1 MRFFSWLCLPCFAI
15 SLLPPA
21 GCAQS
26 LTEFEAASL
35 HRLAPGAKPDF
46 RGAEILDTSIPNE
59 RKAPSLLSTDIGLF
73 ELLVFAYDIGNAGLH
88 PALMKQLPD
97 WTGPTAFHLTARI
110 PNGASVGDVRRML
123 QTLLRDRFALV
134 VHEDTRNSPVLLLQ
148 VDSKQKEHLISFQGV
163 CDESLPASSQDACGE
178 HFQSAD
184 GLMHVTFHG
193 ETLDQM
199 ANHLSGYAY
208 YMGGLKFGP
217 IVNDT
222 GIEGRFNASFSF
234 LPLMKADV
242 AGGGPG
248 FADGVRQGLGLV
260 LRKGERPMTMLL
272 IDHLEQP
279 TGEQ

>member
-1 MRFFSWLCLPCFAI
+1 MRLFSWLCLPCFAI
-15 SLLPPA
+15 SLLTPP

-35 HRLAPGAKPDF
+35 HRLAPGTTPNFSGADF
-46 RGAEILDTSIPNE
+46 LDTSIPNE
-59 RKAPSLLSTDIGLF
+59 RKAPSLISTDVGLF
-73 ELLVFAYDIGNAGLH
+73 ELLVFAYNIGNAGLH
-88 PALMKQLPD
+88 PALTKQLPD
-97 WTGPTAFHLTARI
+97 WAGPAVFHLTARI
-110 PNGASVGDVRRML
+110 PNGATVGDARKML
-123 QTLLRDRFALV
+123 QTLLQERFALI
-134 VHEDTRNSPVLLLQ
+134 VHEDTHTIPVLLLQ
-148 VDSKQKEHLISFQGV
+148 VDGKQKQHLLPFRGV
-163 CDESLPASSQDACGE
+163 CDGSLPARSPDACGE
-178 HFQSAD
+178 HFQHAD
-184 GLMHVTFHG
+184 GLIHVTFHG

-217 IVNDT
+217 VVNDT
-222 GIEGRFNASFSF
+222 GIEGRFDASFSF

-272 IDHLEQP
+272 IDHVEQP
-279 TGEQ
+279 TEQQ